1 MLLNLYARL
10 MLMYILY
17 QFVFPGP
24 LVTLLFTVLRSVMW
38 FCVAV
43 VCMLD
48 WFSAGVAAWH
58 GSVVSRPPR
67 HSHVGYNWH
76 HSVLWLLYRLSCHW
90 GPWQS
95 PSCSGSVIL
104 LCLFF
109 SLVLSGSLFMW
120 KYKPFLATFS
130 MSVCIMSGQHVSLKI
145 GIDGPPRF
153 LTEGHKR
160 RLVQS

>member
-1 MLLNLYARL
+1 MV
-10 MLMYILY
+10 
-17 QFVFPGP
+17 QSFPD
-24 LVTLLFTVLRSVMW
+24 LR
-38 FCVAV
+38 
-43 VCMLD
+43 
-48 WFSAGVAAWH
+48 
-58 GSVVSRPPR
+58 
-67 HSHVGYNWH
+67 
-76 HSVLWLLYRLSCHW
+76 
-90 GPWQS
+90 
-95 PSCSGSVIL
+95 VIL
-104 LCLFF
+104 MSATIDTTLFCDYFTGCQVIEVHGRVHPVQGLSFYCVYFF